1 MAISAQNTATHSSHP
16 RPVGVVGLGLVGC
29 ALASRLKLAGYSCL
43 GFDLNPEAMARF
55 GAMGYQTAI
64 SLNELKIINT
74 QGETIKTISYSGNF
88 TISEK
93 LYIGDLPAGYYL
105 VRIKTDKEILNNS
118 LIKF

>member
-1 MAISAQNTATHSSHP
+1 LQI
-16 RPVGVVGLGLVGC
+16 RPNPASENIHLVF
-29 ALASRLKLAGYSCL
+29 SK
-43 GFDLNPEAMARF
+43 
-55 GAMGYQTAI
+55 AI

-88 TISEK
+88 TISEN